1 MKNNQQYYRKPV
13 RVNNFWNNNFIEYE
27 NNGDRNKILLLKEY
41 LDELKPYTRDVI
53 NNLKKFDT

>member
-1 MKNNQQYYRKPV
+1 MKNNQQYYCKPV

-27 NNGDRNKILLLKEY
+27 NNGDRNKTLLLKEY
-41 LDELKPYTRDVI
+41 LDELKPYARDVI